1 MYIVKHNSNN
11 LNNKTITK
19 LDFINLDGFVM
30 PSKNK
35 YFLINSERITDIKIV
50 DETLITSIINK
61 RVKRKY
67 QRLIKEITNLLIEEN
82 DDEGSTMH
90 QVLDRIEKFRQEI
103 KFKYRSY
110 LNKKELAVMAKQL
123 RALQSEAKKRF
134 AELKDYNYTT
144 SKGRGR

>member
-19 LDFINLDGFVM
+19 LDFVNLDGFVM

-35 YFLINSERITDIKIV
+35 YFLINSERITDIKII
-50 DETLITSIINK
+50 DETLIVTIISK
-61 RVKRKY
+61 KVKRKY
-67 QRLIKEITNLLIEEN
+67 QRLIKELTNLFIEEN
-82 DDEGSTMH
+82 DDEGSAMH
-90 QVLDRIEKFRQEI
+90 QVLDKIEKFRQEI

-110 LNKKELAVMAKQL
+110 LDKKELERMAKQL
-123 RALQSEAKKRF
+123 RTFQNEAQKRF
-134 AELKDYNYTT
+134 VELKNYNYAA